1 MGSIPGSGR
10 SSGGGMATS
19 SSIFSWKIPCTGEPG
34 RLQFMGLQR
43 VGQDWTPE
51 HMKNDQLKWIKAKAL
66 KKSTRRHGSPGK
78 RLRWPRHY
86 QASHNLGEVCQ
97 QNNVPPEFQP
107 HLDVIKLLMTYH
119 WQMFFCQTTRMNLL
133 VHSSTYFASFPIYTC
148 VPLVSVLTL
157 ASYDFVTRN
166 LSHLKIMSKQIL
178 LLFTKN
184 EFCYCINQG
193 YYSVK

>member
-1 MGSIPGSGR
+1 MGSTPGSGR
-10 SSGGGMATS
+10 SSGGRNRNPLQYSCLKNSVDRGAWQATVHGVA
-19 SSIFSWKIPCTGEPG
+19 KG
-34 RLQFMGLQR
+34 
-43 VGQDWTPE
+43 WTRPNYWA
-51 HMKNDQLKWIKAKAL
+51 HTRMKNNQLKWIKAKAW
-66 KKSTRRHGSPGK
+66 KKSARRYGRPGE

-86 QASHNLGEVCQ
+86 RVSHNLGEVYQ

-133 VHSSTYFASFPIYTC
+133 VHSSTCFACFPIYTC
-148 VPLVSVLTL
+148 VPLSSVLTL
-157 ASYDFVTRN
+157 AGCDFLTRN

-178 LLFTKN
+178 LFFTKN

-193 YYSVK
+193 

>member
-1 MGSIPGSGR
+1 MHRGAWQ
-10 SSGGGMATS
+10 ATVHGVAEGWTRLN
-19 SSIFSWKIPCTGEPG
+19 SWAHT
-34 RLQFMGLQR
+34 
-43 VGQDWTPE
+43 